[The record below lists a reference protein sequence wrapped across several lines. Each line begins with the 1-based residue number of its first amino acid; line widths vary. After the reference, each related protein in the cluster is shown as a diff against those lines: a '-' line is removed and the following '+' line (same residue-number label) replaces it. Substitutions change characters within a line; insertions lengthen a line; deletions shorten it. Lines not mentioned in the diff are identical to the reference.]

1 MSRIFESPGTDRRQ
15 IGSAMV
21 VFHGVS
27 LFGDV
32 SDGENN
38 LPPNLCLFSCG
49 YGSALFLVTA
59 QARDDHTSTL

>member
-15 IGSAMV
+15 IGGAMV

-32 SDGENN
+32 SDGEDN
-38 LPPNLCLFSCG
+38 LPPNLFLFSCG
-49 YGSALFLVTA
+49 YGS
-59 QARDDHTSTL
+59 TLCLATT